1 MKLSLMTVDVANKN
15 DRIYPRAVMEAALA
29 SLPKPFFIQRKQAEE
44 GIPLLVDCVG
54 EVTSAVLEGNKLMI
68 DCVFTDAD
76 VEAQII
82 AGKLHVVPA
91 GVGMIE
97 TDKTISDYAL
107 VYTFLTDD
115 PA

>member
-1 MKLSLMTVDVANKN
+1 VKLVLLKTDVPNLN
-15 DRIYPRAVMEAALA
+15 GRIYPRAVVEAALT
-29 SLPKPFFIQRKQAEE
+29 SLPQPFFIQRKQAEE
-44 GIPLLVDCVG
+44 GIPLLEDCVG
-54 EVTSAVLEGNKLMI
+54 EVTSTALEGNKLMI

-97 TDKTISDYAL
+97 TDKTISDYAM
-107 VYTFLTDD
+107 VYTFLTND

>member
-1 MKLSLMTVDVANKN
+1 MTVDVPNKN

-29 SLPKPFFIQRKQAEE
+29 NLPQPFFIQRKQAED
-44 GIPLLVDCVG
+44 GVPLLADCVG
-54 EVTSAVLEGNKLMI
+54 EVKGAALEGNKLVI

-76 VEAQII
+76 VEAQIT